1 MSKNKEEHVLLF
13 DRTKYI
19 LMIVGLLVVA
29 LGFVLMVGGGSDDPN
44 TFSYELFSFRRITL
58 APFLV
63 LLGFGIEFYAIMKR
77 TTNVAETSNPA
88 APKKSPTP
96 PEPKPSRRK

>member
-1 MSKNKEEHVLLF
+1 MSKNKEERVLLF

-19 LMIVGLLVVA
+19 LMIAGLVVIV

-44 TFSYELFSFRRITL
+44 AFSYELFSFRRITL

-77 TTNVAETSNPA
+77 TTNVAEASGQG
-88 APKKSPTP
+88 APKKSPSP